1 MRALGALHVVLHAGE
16 VARGPVYHLL
26 DLGRGE
32 RLVNKQGRVRHDHV
46 VGEREP
52 RLQRE
57 VAPERVLPETNGGT
71 GSALESSRP
80 GSPDGVSPVSRRLP
94 SFFAETFPLSPVSAP
109 NDVSGPDLDLPFK
122 EGSGS
127 VFL

>member
-32 RLVNKQGRVRHDHV
+32 RLVGKQGRVRHDHV

-57 VAPERVLPETNGGT
+57 VAPERV
-71 GSALESSRP
+71 RR
-80 GSPDGVSPVSRRLP
+80 GVCELQV
-94 SFFAETFPLSPVSAP
+94 AEATIR
-109 NDVSGPDLDLPFK
+109 DLDVVGRVAPPT
-122 EGSGS
+122 EAADRVRVEEERA
-127 VFL
+127 VFNVGRIC